1 MNYPVICLFEE
12 KTNYKIFIFPQINS
26 LMDYARNQ
34 KVSDE
39 EKLDLGMQIFTSTM
53 PKNIKKEAL
62 TNDLTFNNIDVLTLT
77 VPTLEKG
84 LEKFECFT
92 LMSPNDYDCYYVM
105 NEKSL
110 PNMEKRDWDAV
121 NEFVTI
127 SRDETPVVKK
137 SLKLH

>member
-34 KVSDE
+34 KVSDD
-39 EKLDLGMQIFTSTM
+39 EKLDLGMQIFINTM
-53 PKNIKKEAL
+53 PKNINKE
-62 TNDLTFNNIDVLTLT
+62 NIPSDLIFNNVDVLTLT

-84 LEKFECFT
+84 LERFECFT
-92 LMSPNDYDCYYVM
+92 LMSPNDYDCFYVM
-105 NEKSL
+105 NDKSL
-110 PNMEKRDWDAV
+110 PDMEKKDWNVV

>member
-26 LMDYARNQ
+26 LIDYARNQ

-53 PKNIKKEAL
+53 PKNIKKESIL
-62 TNDLTFNNIDVLTLT
+62 SDLTFNNVDVLTLT

-84 LEKFECFT
+84 LEKFECYT

-105 NEKSL
+105 NDKSL
-110 PNMEKRDWDAV
+110 LNMEKRDWDIV

-137 SLKLH
+137 SLKIH

>member
-12 KTNYKIFIFPQINS
+12 KTNYKVFIFPQINS

-34 KVSDE
+34 RVSDE
-39 EKLDLGMQIFTSTM
+39 DKLDLGMQIFSSTM
-53 PKNIKKEAL
+53 PKNIQKE
-62 TNDLTFNNIDVLTLT
+62 NIPSDLTLNNVDVLTLT

-110 PNMEKRDWDAV
+110 PAMEKRDWDIV
-121 NEFVTI
+121 NEFVNI